1 MHKIVNPKQTRLFDP
16 FDNVLTEKTRK
27 RLLDGWAGV
36 FRHVILE
43 LMPVETISGHFDPAM
58 GRPTKELYSMA
69 GLLLIKEFMDWT
81 KDEALDAYSFRMDIH
96 YALNL
101 EPVTHDISMRTLE
114 RYMNLFAD
122 DDLAKTVM
130 LEITVTLVDILELN
144 IDKQRLDSTHVFS
157 DMASF
162 GRTRL
167 MAVAIKRFLTQLIR
181 HDPKA
186 YELLDE
192 QLRKRYAPGVNQ
204 LFADT
209 KKDSES
215 RRLLR
220 QQVAEDMYLLVRRF
234 ADIDEHSRKDTYKA
248 MERIFYEQCEVHEEK
263 VCVKKKTGGNVMQN
277 PSDPEA
283 TYDGHKGQGYQ
294 VQISE
299 TCHPENETQLITSAL
314 PQTAVESDT
323 TATSEVLDSLEESE
337 LLPREM
343 FADTHY
349 CSDENIQAAANRD
362 VELVGPVQCG
372 SLVNKDVDHLNV
384 DDFDIDEETE
394 QVVCCPAG
402 HKPASSIHDKQTGK
416 TKTVMPSSTCSQCE
430 FRKECS
436 IEKCRDSYCLSH
448 TAKQRRLAGRRRE
461 QATDVFRDRYRIRGG
476 IEGTNSGL
484 KRKTG
489 LGQLRVRGKP
499 AVFHSI
505 LLKIVGWNILRAAAC
520 AKMREIVYA
529 RANMAVFWLHF
540 TFMLASIPC
549 RSRRSRPKRHF
560 FGAPRTI
567 CEISTI
573 QCCELSDF

>member
-1 MHKIVNPKQTRLFDP
+1 MQRIVNPKQTRLFDS

-36 FRHVILE
+36 FRHIILE

-101 EPVTHDISMRTLE
+101 EPVTHDLSMRTLE
-114 RYMNLFAD
+114 RYIDLFEKD
-122 DDLAKTVM
+122 ELAGAIM
-130 LEITVTLVDILELN
+130 SEITVKLVDLLDIN

-167 MAVAIKRFLTQLIR
+167 MGVAIKRFLTQLKR

-192 QLRKRYAPGVNQ
+192 QLRRRYAPGVNQ
-204 LFADT
+204 LFGDT
-209 KKDSES
+209 GKDGES

-220 QQVAEDMYLLVRRF
+220 QQVAEDMYLLIRRF
-234 ADIDEHSRKDTYKA
+234 ADTAEHAGRDTYKS
-248 MERIFYEQCEVHEEK
+248 MDRIFYEQCEVYEEK
-263 VCVKKKTGGNVMQN
+263 VCIKKKTGGNVMQN
-277 PSDPEA
+277 PSDPGA
-283 TYDGHKGQGYQ
+283 TYDGHKGPGYQ
-294 VQISE
+294 VQLSE
-299 TCHPENETQLITSAL
+299 TCHPDNEAQLITCAL
-314 PQTAVESDT
+314 PQTAVEPDT
-323 TATSEVLDSLEESE
+323 TATSEVLDSLEESG
-337 LLPREM
+337 LLPQEM

-349 CSDENIQAAANRD
+349 CSDENIQAAANRG

-372 SLVNKDVDHLNV
+372 GLINKDVDQLNV
-384 DDFDIDEETE
+384 DDFDVDEQTE
-394 QVVCCPAG
+394 EVVCCPAG
-402 HKPASSIHDKQTGK
+402 HKPASSIHDKQTGQ
-416 TKTVMPSSTCSQCE
+416 TKTVMPSSACSQCE
-430 FRKECS
+430 FHKECPV
-436 IEKCRDSYCLSH
+436 EKCRDGYCLYH

-461 QATDVFRDRYRIRGG
+461 EATDVFRERYRIRGG

-484 KRKTG
+484 KRRTG
-489 LGQLRVRGKP
+489 LGRLRVRGQP
-499 AVFHSI
+499 RVFRSI
-505 LLKIVGWNILRAAAC
+505 LLKVAGWNILRAAAC

-529 RANMAVFWLHF
+529 RANVVAFWLNF
-540 TFMLASIPC
+540 VFEVGEDTRKCSYKPENANSGVCSMV
-549 RSRRSRPKRHF
+549 
-560 FGAPRTI
+560 
-567 CEISTI
+567 
-573 QCCELSDF
+573 

>member
-1 MHKIVNPKQTRLFDP
+1 MQRIVNPKQTRLFDS
-16 FDNVLTEKTRK
+16 FDNVLTKKTRK
-27 RLLDGWAGV
+27 RLLDGWAGI

-81 KDEALDAYSFRMDIH
+81 KDEALNAYSFHMDIH

-114 RYMNLFAD
+114 RYINLFED
-122 DDLAKTVM
+122 DDIAKTVM
-130 LEITVTLVDILELN
+130 LEITVTLVDLLELN

-167 MAVAIKRFLTQLIR
+167 MGVAIKRFLTQLKR
-181 HDPKA
+181 HNSKA

-192 QLRKRYAPGVNQ
+192 QLRMRYAPGVNQ
-204 LFADT
+204 LFGDT
-209 KKDSES
+209 GKDSES

-220 QQVAEDMYLLVRRF
+220 QQVAEDMYLLIRRF
-234 ADIDEHSRKDTYKA
+234 ADTAEHAGRDTYKA

-263 VCVKKKTGGNVMQN
+263 VCVKKKTGGNVIQN
-277 PSDPEA
+277 PSDMDA
-283 TYDGHKGQGYQ
+283 TYDGHKGPGYQ

-299 TCHPENETQLITSAL
+299 TCHPDNEVQLITCAL
-314 PQTAVESDT
+314 PQTAVEPDS

-349 CSDENIQAAANRD
+349 CSDENIQAAANRG

-372 SLVNKDVDHLNV
+372 SLVDKDVDHLNV
-384 DDFDIDEETE
+384 DDFNVDEETE
-394 QVVCCPAG
+394 EVVCCPAG
-402 HKPASSIHDKQTGK
+402 HKPASSIHDKQTGR
-416 TKTVMPSSTCSQCE
+416 TKTVMPSSACSQCE
-430 FRKECS
+430 FRKECPV
-436 IEKCRDSYCLSH
+436 EKCRDGYCLYH

-461 QATDVFRDRYRIRGG
+461 EATDVFRDRYRIRGG

-489 LGQLRVRGKP
+489 LGQLRVRGRP

-505 LLKIVGWNILRAAAC
+505 LLKITGWNILRASVC

-529 RANMAVFWLHF
+529 RANASVFWLNF
-540 TFMLASIPC
+540 VFLRMSMLAESVYVS
-549 RSRRSRPKRHF
+549 RSKQILVYVQQFEGFSK
-560 FGAPRTI
+560 
-567 CEISTI
+567 
-573 QCCELSDF
+573 LSKAS